1 MARAPV
7 FVPVYRVA
15 TLGPAPHSPQQGT
28 GPGHTI
34 RDGRFVIRG
43 AGTETSTEGPGVEEG
58 GQ

>member
-7 FVPVYRVA
+7 FVPVCRVA

-34 RDGRFVIRG
+34 REDD
-43 AGTETSTEGPGVEEG
+43 S
-58 GQ
+58 